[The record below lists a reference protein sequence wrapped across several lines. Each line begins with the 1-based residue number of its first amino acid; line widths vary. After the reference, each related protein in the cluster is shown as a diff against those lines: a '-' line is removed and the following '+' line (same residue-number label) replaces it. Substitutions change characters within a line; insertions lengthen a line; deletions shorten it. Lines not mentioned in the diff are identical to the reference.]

1 MGTEEESKKIQK
13 IIDNINRE
21 WGEEHEEKRKKILA
35 DNILVNPLLLILIV
49 SIIYLS
55 PFFIFMTPA
64 LFSPGEA
71 RKVPWEIVSSAFNA
85 PYYFFDLRVSVIM
98 SIASILLRA
107 LPS

>member
-35 DNILVNPLLLILIV
+35 DNILVNPLLLIL
-49 SIIYLS
+49 
-55 PFFIFMTPA
+55 M
-64 LFSPGEA
+64 
-71 RKVPWEIVSSAFNA
+71 
-85 PYYFFDLRVSVIM
+85 
-98 SIASILLRA
+98 A